1 MPVTTL
7 PLVMRVCALCNNNK
21 YLVAFFTFSWLSVL
35 ASFIIVP
42 FGVAGKQVGNTKYCY
57 EVKSETAA
65 MASAVSILVLDILI
79 FVVTS
84 AVFMNSSY
92 GDVSIK
98 KGYKAMLLGKH
109 LPAFS
114 RSILRGGQA
123 YFL

>member
-7 PLVMRVCALCNNNK
+7 PLIMRVCALCNNNK
-21 YLVAFFTFSWLSVL
+21 YLAAFFTFSWLSVL

-84 AVFMNSSY
+84 AVLKSSY
-92 GDVSIK
+92 GDVSIR

-109 LPAFS
+109 LPAFF
-114 RSILRGGQA
+114 RSILCSGQA